1 MYFVKSEYVV
11 HVLSRDTGRGAGR
24 VIYFAYKSMC
34 NATFTEQ
41 RCLMIQLTCSLQVMF
56 HQCIRRGKMECTM
69 CKHEVYIPF

>member
-41 RCLMIQLTCSLQVMF
+41 RCSTNDSVGMFFTSHVSTDANVPLMYSQRQN
-56 HQCIRRGKMECTM
+56 G
-69 CKHEVYIPF
+69 VYHV